1 MGDYRWIFH
10 EHMGF
15 SRMLWDIMFF
25 FFMKEWVVFFLIW
38 GYGCGWTDVLEM
50 MGVGEDKFGVFFLN
64 ELLSLF
70 LRHEKERTKIIPSM
84 ELSYPT
90 LGKGNSSSKN
100 ALVGDI
106 Y

>member
-1 MGDYRWIFH
+1 MDGSFGNDGGWGRY
-10 EHMGF
+10 
-15 SRMLWDIMFF
+15 
-25 FFMKEWVVFFLIW
+25 IW
-38 GYGCGWTDVLEM
+38 GV
-50 MGVGEDKFGVFFLN
+50 FLN
-64 ELLSLF
+64 ELLSFF

-106 Y
+106 C